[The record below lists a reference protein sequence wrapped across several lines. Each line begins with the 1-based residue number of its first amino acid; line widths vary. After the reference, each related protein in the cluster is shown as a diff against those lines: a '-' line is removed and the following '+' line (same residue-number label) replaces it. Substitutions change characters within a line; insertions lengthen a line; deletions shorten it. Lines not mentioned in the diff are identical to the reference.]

1 MVYYIL
7 IYFGGDILM
16 KKAKALIL
24 DNLDIFLFF
33 VLVTI
38 KTFFMEARIANTY
51 SYYTYFMKP
60 TIASLLVLGSFAF
73 LFKKKGR
80 TKYLYTCNLVI
91 TIFMVSDMVYY
102 RYFKDV
108 LSIMVLRN
116 AFLLDSVSSSVKD
129 IIKITDFL
137 FFADCIVLPFIH
149 RYKNKICSVYK
160 FKVRL
165 GVFAVA
171 LILGLGME
179 VQSFV
184 ALSHEQ
190 PRLLSTMFNKTYI
203 EKMLGFANYHAVDV
217 YNTASNFINSS
228 LPLSK
233 AKENEI
239 MTFMSNNSKNSTS
252 AVKKLSN
259 SAKGK
264 NLIMIQVEALQ
275 QFVIGKSING
285 QEITPNLNK
294 WLGRSVYFNNCFYQ
308 VAAGG
313 TSDAEFMT
321 NNSLYPTPAG
331 AVYYLYP
338 NDTYD
343 SLGTQLH
350 KAGYGT
356 FAFHGYNQTFWNRNI
371 MYKAE
376 GFDKFYNENDFKI
389 DEVVGM
395 GLSDKSFLNQSL
407 TKLQNLKSPFFSF
420 LITLSS
426 HHPFNDTA
434 HYGDF
439 NVGEYEDTFM
449 GNYLKAI
456 HYTDEQLGMFLDGL
470 QQNGLLDNSIVVLY
484 GDHFAMPKEH
494 QADLEKFIGDGSM
507 NDEQWLSYQKVP
519 LMIHFPK
526 DANKGVNNE
535 YCGQVDVYPTIANLF
550 GLSDKTLLGHDLFN
564 TTNNTVIFRNGSF
577 INKDYCYVSQ
587 SDTYYNT
594 NTAEVVP
601 STSALKDEK
610 ENVINILDYSD
621 EILKHNLLK
630 KIDNSAENK

>member
-1 MVYYIL
+1 
-7 IYFGGDILM
+7 M
-16 KKAKALIL
+16 KKAKIILL
-24 DNLDIFLFF
+24 DNLDIILFF

-38 KTFFMEARIANTY
+38 KTFFMEAKIANTY
-51 SYYTYFMKP
+51 IYYTYFMKP

-73 LFKKKGR
+73 LFKKQGR

-91 TIFMVSDMVYY
+91 TIFMVSDMIYY

-108 LSIMVLRN
+108 LSIMVIRN
-116 AFLLDSVSSSVKD
+116 AFLLDSVSSSIKD
-129 IIKITDFL
+129 VIKITDFI
-137 FFADCIVLPFIH
+137 FFADCVLLPFIH
-149 RYKNKICSVYK
+149 RYKNKVCNVYK

-165 GVFAVA
+165 GIFTVA
-171 LILGLGME
+171 LILGLGIE
-179 VQSFV
+179 IQSFA

-217 YNTASNFINSS
+217 YNTAANLINSS

-239 MTFMSNNSKNSTS
+239 MTFMSNNSKSISTG
-252 AVKKLSN
+252 KNLTN

-264 NLIMIQVEALQ
+264 NLIVIQVEALQ
-275 QFVIGKSING
+275 QFVIGKSVNG
-285 QEITPNLNK
+285 QEITPNLNR
-294 WLGRSVYFNNCFYQ
+294 WLGKSTYFDNCFYQ

-313 TSDAEFMT
+313 TSDAEFLV
-321 NNSLYPTPAG
+321 NNSLYPAPEG

-338 NDTYD
+338 NDTFD
-343 SLGTQLH
+343 SLGKQLQ
-350 KAGYGT
+350 KSGYGT

-371 MYKAE
+371 MYKSE
-376 GFDKFYNENDFKI
+376 GFDKFYNENDYKI
-389 DEVVGM
+389 DEVIGM
-395 GLSDKSFLNQSL
+395 GLSDKSFLNQSI
-407 TKLQNLKSPFFSF
+407 TKLQSLKSPFFSF

-439 NVGEYEDTFM
+439 NVGEFENTFM

-456 HYTDEQLGMFLDGL
+456 HYTDEQLGMFLDSL
-470 QQNGLLDNSIVVLY
+470 QQNGMMDNSIIILY

-494 QADLEKFIGDGSM
+494 QADLEKFLGNGAL
-507 NDEQWLSYQKVP
+507 NDEQWLSCQKVP
-519 LMIHFPK
+519 LMIHFPG
-526 DANKGVNNE
+526 DANKGVNEE

-550 GLSDKTLLGHDLFN
+550 GLSHNTLLGHDLFN
-564 TTNNTVIFRNGSF
+564 TANNTVIFRNGSF

-587 SDTYYNT
+587 SDAFYNT
-594 NTAEVVP
+594 
-601 STSALKDEK
+601 STSTVVQATSDLNNEK
-610 ENVINILDYSD
+610 QNVIKILDYSD

-630 KIDNSAENK
+630 KIDTSTEDK